1 MHFLTFQHILWIIS
15 IVDLTLSAFLITSFQ
30 RIGKYNLL
38 IRCHNGFIKL
48 FYTHEVVKGCVGA
61 VLGLLIVCINITS
74 MLLTFQC
81 VEVTTSIYE
90 YHTSI
95 INLPNLH
102 YRKFEFYIHVFYW
115 KYIYIPHDQPRTK
128 SRFTQSAKLMMIVD
142 IISKSNKSTFFVFID
157 DFLWLSESLY
167 IAIITFLWF
176 HNPLFD
182 VL

>member
-1 MHFLTFQHILWIIS
+1 MDGICLCIFLIWQIS
-15 IVDLTLSAFLITSFQ
+15 RRALFNIEDNIFCGLYQQCLVIVDLTFSAFLITSFQ

-48 FYTHEVVKGCVGA
+48 FYTHEVGKGCVGA

-81 VEVTTSIYE
+81 VEVITSIYE

-102 YRKFEFYIHVFYW
+102 YRVWILHTCILLK
-115 KYIYIPHDQPRTK
+115 IY
-128 SRFTQSAKLMMIVD
+128 
-142 IISKSNKSTFFVFID
+142 
-157 DFLWLSESLY
+157 
-167 IAIITFLWF
+167 
-176 HNPLFD
+176 
-182 VL
+182 

>member
-1 MHFLTFQHILWIIS
+1 MSLYIFNLTNLQACTFSHSNIFCGLYQQCLV
-15 IVDLTLSAFLITSFQ
+15 IVDLTLSAFSITSFQ

-48 FYTHEVVKGCVGA
+48 FYTHEVGKGCVGA

-102 YRKFEFYIHVFYW
+102 YRVWILHTCILLKIYLYTTWSTTYQITIHPVCE
-115 KYIYIPHDQPRTK
+115 I
-128 SRFTQSAKLMMIVD
+128 
-142 IISKSNKSTFFVFID
+142 ND
-157 DFLWLSESLY
+157 DRGY
-167 IAIITFLWF
+167 
-176 HNPLFD
+176 N
-182 VL
+182 